1 MPLSKNDLKKFSSL
15 DRKSKRKEHGLF
27 IVEGRKNCEEFI
39 KSNIVIEELF
49 ITNDVVEIFPNGN
62 IISQKEA
69 SRLSQLKTHSS
80 VIAIARIPKHEIDG
94 ANNQLIIYLDDIKD
108 PGNLGTI
115 IRTLDWFGHT
125 QLFCSENT
133 VDCFNPKVVMAS
145 MGSVFRIKVHYLAF
159 EKLCK
164 IYPSHLSYATCLNGE
179 NINDVKIPR
188 STIIVMG
195 NESKGINENII
206 AKCSRKISIS
216 GNGKAESL
224 NVSTACGIL
233 INEYQRD

>member
-27 IVEGRKNCEEFI
+27 IVEGRKNCEELI
-39 KSNIVIEELF
+39 KSDVVIEELF

-62 IISQKEA
+62 IISEKEA

-80 VIAIARIPKHEIDG
+80 VIAIARIPKQEIDSN
-94 ANNQLIIYLDDIKD
+94 NNQLIMYLDNIKD

-133 VDCFNPKVVMAS
+133 VDSFNPKVIMAS
-145 MGSVFRIKVHYLAF
+145 MGSIFRLNVHYLAF
-159 EKLCK
+159 EKLCE
-164 IYPSHLSYATCLNGE
+164 IYPDHLSYATCLNGE
-179 NINDVKIPR
+179 NINEVEIPR
-188 STIIVMG
+188 SAIIVMG
-195 NESKGINENII
+195 NESNGINENII

-233 INEYQRD
+233 INEYQRN